1 MEGLAIRL
9 IIQKP
14 PPMRRG
20 GKHLSSGTGKT
31 AKAAEK
37 KSIQKVSEKQK
48 AAKEAVCA
56 EKPEKKA
63 IKKPRHKLV
72 IVESPAKARTIGK
85 FLGRTY
91 KVVASN
97 GHVRD
102 LPRSQL
108 GVDTENGFEP
118 KYITIRGRGDV
129 LEEIRKEARS
139 ASGVLLATDP
149 DREGEAISWHLS
161 GILGIDPESACRVE
175 FNEIT
180 SKTVKESVKKPRAVN
195 MQLVDAQ
202 QARRVLDR
210 LVGYKISPLFWAKIR
225 KGLSAGRVQSVAT
238 RMIVDR
244 EQEIDSFVPE
254 EYWTVDA
261 RFREGLT
268 ARLAQL
274 DGEKERPASREEAE
288 NAERRLRAGNF
299 TVQSVRRGERRR
311 HPAPPFTTS
320 NLQQEAGRKLGFTTA
335 KTMQVA
341 QQLYEGVDIAGHG
354 TLGLISYI
362 RTDSVRLSDEAV
374 TFARQ
379 AIAERFGG
387 NYLPEKPNVYRGRG
401 NAQDA
406 HEAIRPTNLDLLPEE
421 IAESLTRDQ
430 LSLYRLVYTRFLACQ
445 MADAVYE
452 TQQVEIASD
461 NSALLRMSAETL
473 KFAGFTAVYETPDEE
488 KEEQNVSRFADVRE
502 GQKLTLSDVLSEQH
516 FTQPPPRYT
525 EASLV
530 RAMEEMG
537 IGRPS
542 TYAPTISTILARGYV
557 LREKKQLMPSEL
569 GVMTTDLMKE
579 YFADIVDTA
588 FTAGMEEQLDDVEA
602 GKREWHS
609 VIADFYGPFEKTLEN
624 AESQIEKVEPT
635 VEESDVICDKCGA
648 RMVYKMGRFG
658 RFLACPNFP
667 ACRNTKNIQMEIP
680 EPCPKCGA
688 KLLEKH
694 SRRGKVFYGCE
705 RWPECDFV
713 SWDPPVAERCP
724 KCGGYMVLKETRKGR
739 FHVCANEQ
747 CRYRAEAPE
756 DPVE

>member
-1 MEGLAIRL
+1 M
-9 IIQKP
+9 
-14 PPMRRG
+14 
-20 GKHLSSGTGKT
+20 STGTGKL
-31 AKAAEK
+31 AGVAEK
-37 KSIQKVSEKQK
+37 KSFQGKKS
-48 AAKEAVCA
+48 ARTLTKETGNSA
-56 EKPEKKA
+56 ETGKKTA
-63 IKKPRHKLV
+63 KKPRHKLV

-108 GVDTENGFEP
+108 GVDPENGFEP

-129 LEEIRKEARS
+129 LEEIRKEARN

-195 MQLVDAQ
+195 MRLVDAQ

-244 EQEIDSFVPE
+244 EQEIEAFIPE
-254 EYWTVDA
+254 EYWTIDA
-261 RFREGLT
+261 QFEEGLT
-268 ARLAQL
+268 ARLAQM
-274 DGEKERPASREEAE
+274 DGEKARPGSREEAE
-288 NAERRLRAGNF
+288 AAERRLRSGSF
-299 TVQSVRRGERRR
+299 FVQSVRRGDRRR
-311 HPAPPFTTS
+311 HPSPPFTTS

-341 QQLYEGVDIAGHG
+341 QQLYEGVDVAGHG

-362 RTDSVRLSDEAV
+362 RTDSVRLSEEAV
-374 TFARQ
+374 ALARQ
-379 AIAERFGG
+379 AIAERYGEE
-387 NYLPEKPNVYRGRG
+387 YVPDKPNVYRGRG

-421 IAESLTRDQ
+421 VAGSLTRDQ
-430 LSLYRLVYTRFLACQ
+430 LSLYRLIYTRFLACQ
-445 MADAVYE
+445 MTDAVYE

-461 NSALLRMSAETL
+461 DGALLRMSAESL
-473 KFAGFTAVYETPDEE
+473 KFAGFTAVYEAPDDE
-488 KEEQNVSRFADVRE
+488 KDEKQPSRFADVSE
-502 GQKLTLSDVLSEQH
+502 GQRLSLADVQSEQH

-530 RAMEEMG
+530 RAMEEQG

-557 LREKKQLMPSEL
+557 LREKKQLIPSEL
-569 GVMTTDLMKE
+569 GIMTTDLMKE
-579 YFADIVDTA
+579 YFSDIVDTA
-588 FTAGMEEQLDDVEA
+588 FTASMEEQLDDVEA

-609 VIADFYGPFEKTLEN
+609 VISDFYGPFEKTLEN
-624 AESQIEKVEPT
+624 AEAHIEKIEPA
-635 VEESDVICDKCGA
+635 VEESDVVCDKCGA
-648 RMVYKMGRFG
+648 RMVYKVGRFG

-667 ACRNTKNIQMEIP
+667 ACRNTKNIQMEITAS
-680 EPCPKCGA
+680 CPKCGG
-688 KLLEKH
+688 KLLQKH
-694 SRRGKVFYGCE
+694 SRRGKAFYGCE
-705 RWPECDFV
+705 RWPDCDFV
-713 SWDPPVAERCP
+713 SWDPPVDERCP

-756 DPVE
+756 EPAE